1 MLKVEKELYEINI
14 GTKLYIKRKEQYKE
28 VEVYKIFLES
38 YINGWK
44 TIIKVKD
51 GNLLYTYYASDIGNV
66 LFTKIPNEEN

>member
-1 MLKVEKELYEINI
+1 MEKELYEISI

-51 GNLLYTYYASDIGNV
+51 GNLLYTYYASDIDNV
-66 LFTKIPNEEN
+66 LFTKIPNEENK